1 MNPKVKQIFDKLFS
15 PIASDK
21 YYESRPEALENY
33 RSTTT
38 EGAHLIALHLA
49 FAGEDVETVDIVK
62 QKQQGGANGVR
73 NFASRG
79 FIVLP
84 THASV
89 KAPGPKGLVGSG
101 RTDAGGRAI
110 PDGALKFYF
119 AMNERDGDDG
129 ANKMG
134 MGKGRAKGKISEKA
148 MAARK
153 WWVGFL
159 KEEGLDNLSVEG
171 DRNLLDPY
179 AFHDQW
185 TYLHQINERG
195 DEGGLEQLH
204 AEITDFKS
212 PVPAYFNKVAGNR
225 EGAITRALDSVF
237 GEDIAERETARAQK
251 KKAEI
256 AVAKKELTQN
266 NFKEQLMLMANIESL
281 VSQAA
286 NHKYNNFYYLRNHD
300 PSQALEN
307 EVYAFRGKK
316 DFLEITNL
324 QVSALVPYFR
334 FFLVIGRGSAQKE
347 FEVPLQGTFADPDEV
362 LKFGRTRTLGFQD
375 FSWTYEGKYLE
386 TAKKQIE
393 ANLSL
398 YGDNLGV
405 FEKEIGVYDPGAQ
418 GRAFFKQTAP
428 QPKDFVSKGSD
439 LLAYLPPKRTM
450 KYEDLLVRNRDIAF
464 KVQCG
469 WAVPHGTPED
479 LISAALKSA
488 IQSNIVTLVMEL
500 VEHTFEFQQDGT
512 FSLNLR
518 YKSRIMGG
526 LDSINL
532 LQSKEGKK
540 RLSRERKKFNLEVK
554 RKFNKHL
561 SMNPTS
567 KTEDKDDNEKIK
579 SDVFTDAELKEFSDR
594 NFPPDQRAEAY
605 AEIKNFL
612 TSGNLM
618 DHRKRAARVV
628 SQMIANKNNARTGKN
643 FSQILTDIES
653 RGRQFYV
660 PVSNSQFRQ
669 YFNAAAADV
678 KMRDALNQIS
688 GELSDKERKAERD
701 RIILFYEEKKK
712 AAKKN
717 IAKQSIIGGRKSG
730 DNSFEK
736 LSSEDLNARPPAAGT
751 FKLPFFYFGDLVESA
766 LNIAGESFSAE
777 DVSIILGTMPFK
789 KNVTMSLSM
798 PLADF
803 KSSMVEES
811 VIQLPLADVPISTR
825 NYSAWIHNE
834 YIKKPTSNIQLSS
847 FIIGAFNNLIR
858 PAFSGESDLVKLLDS
873 QKTTLAVNVNTFTSD
888 KKIKKDEREITIED
902 LNGLAVSNNPKTKS
916 NMHNF
921 VLFTS
926 NQVVPKLKQPTAQ
939 EALDGKT
946 IALTLGRDRGLVKTA
961 NFSKVSMPNV
971 VAARFMMDS
980 GAEDGLDKIKEPYD
994 VDLTMVGNN
1003 LFSQGVNFWLQPT
1016 VPGEEGRKAAQA
1028 LGLGGYYVTT
1038 QASMKIDMM
1047 SGFTTTLHGK
1057 LQNFSEVPANVQRL
1071 IAKKSAEAN
1080 KLNKPVKGKGKQSK

>member
-49 FAGEDVETVDIVK
+49 FAGEDVEAVDIAK
-62 QKQQGGANGVR
+62 QKQKGGANGVR

-79 FIVLP
+79 FSVLP

-101 RTDAGGRAI
+101 RTDAGGMAI

-171 DRNLLDPY
+171 DRTLLDPY

-195 DEGGLEQLH
+195 DAGGLEQLH

-212 PVPAYFNKVAGNR
+212 PVPAYFNKTPGNR
-225 EGAITRALDSVF
+225 GDSLIMRTLGDLD
-237 GEDIAERETARAQK
+237 GLKERTTEKAQRV
-251 KKAEI
+251 KAVI
-256 AVAKKELTQN
+256 AVEKKTLAAN
-266 NFKEQLMLMANIESL
+266 NFREQLMLMANIENM

-286 NHKYNNFYYLRNHD
+286 DQRYNNFYYLRNHD

-307 EVYAFRGKK
+307 EVYAFKGKK

-324 QVSALVPYFR
+324 QVSALVPYFKM
-334 FFLVIGRGSAQKE
+334 FLIIGKGPAQKE
-347 FEVPLQGTFADPDEV
+347 FQIPLQGTFASPDEI

-418 GRAFFKQTAP
+418 GRSFFQQMAP
-428 QPKDFVSKGSD
+428 QPSDSVSKGPDILS
-439 LLAYLPPKRTM
+439 YLPPKRTM
-450 KYEDLLVRNRDIAF
+450 KYEDLLVRSRDIAF

-479 LISAALKSA
+479 LISTSLKSA
-488 IQSNIVTLVMEL
+488 IQSNIVTLIMEL

-518 YKSRIMGG
+518 YKSRIMGS

-532 LQSKEGKK
+532 LQPREGKK
-540 RLSRERKKFNLEVK
+540 RLSKEQKKFNLDVK

-579 SDVFTDAELKEFSDR
+579 SDVFTDAELKDFADR
-594 NFPPDQRAEAY
+594 NFPPAKRAEAY
-605 AEIKNFL
+605 TEIKNFL

-628 SQMIANKNNARTGKN
+628 SQMIANKNNTRTGKN
-643 FSQILTDIES
+643 FSQILTDIEN

-660 PVSNSQFRQ
+660 AVSQSQFRQ
-669 YFNAAAADV
+669 YFNQSQADLS
-678 KMRDALNQIS
+678 MRDALNQIS

-712 AAKKN
+712 AAKGN
-717 IAKQSIIGGRKSG
+717 IAKKAIIGERKRG

-736 LSSEDLNARPPAAGT
+736 LSAADLNTRDLGGGT

-766 LNIAGESFSAE
+766 LNMAGAEFSAE

-789 KNVTMSLSM
+789 KNVTQTLTM
-798 PLADF
+798 PLTDF
-803 KSSMVEES
+803 KTSMVEET
-811 VIQLPLADVPISTR
+811 VVQLPLVDVPISVR

-834 YIKKPTSNIQLSS
+834 YIKKPTSNVQLSS

-888 KKIKKDEREITIED
+888 KRIKKANKEITIPD

-926 NQVVPKLKQPTAQ
+926 NQIVPKLKKPTAT

-980 GAEDGLDKIKEPYD
+980 GADNGLDKIKEPYD

-1016 VPGEEGRKAAQA
+1016 VPGEEGRRAAQA

-1071 IAKKSAEAN
+1071 VAKKAADAN
-1080 KLNKPVKGKGKQSK
+1080 KLAKQRVK